1 MKKLDRNQ
9 KIGLVFLALFI
20 AFLIVFYVLSALVQ
34 NEIIPDITPSQR
46 FQGILA
52 FFMCLPL
59 IIAMFF
65 LIIAM
70 FFAGRHFKSKGSKI
84 GSVLNFVS
92 IMLFVCGI
100 LQAILSLLGT
110 YGT

>member
-65 LIIAM
+65 
-70 FFAGRHFKSKGSKI
+70 AGRHFKSKGSKI